1 MRRIG
6 FAIAA
11 AVILLWMTACTVTS
25 ILPAVDDV
33 TEIPSGTEP
42 ESPAET
48 TAPTMEAAPEVT
60 LPPVTGPDPS
70 YEIAAFYYPWYRNPD
85 VDGHWDHWGETRFSP
100 PQDIASDYYP
110 SLGTYS
116 IADPAVLG
124 QHFAWLREAGVGV
137 IVSSW
142 WGRYSP
148 SDEAVFMM
156 LDIADQYGIKVAFHI
171 EPYGG
176 RTDASLLYDVKY
188 IYDKYGEHPA
198 FFRTAETSRWSME
211 DKHKGLFYLWSSI
224 SPSNEVGQV
233 EPDYWQ
239 EALDE
244 IHALPDGGIVLA
256 DQTTPDWVLEGHFDG
271 SYNYGVLNQ
280 DPAEGYA
287 WGASLPPGAWFVPG
301 INPGFSAERINYPP
315 EVNTERLDGLT
326 YDLRWQAVL
335 DGGVEPVLVTVT
347 TFNEWHEGTQIEP
360 AAVGAD
366 NGRGYFYKDYGA
378 LAPEGYLD
386 STHDWAYRYLSHVW
400 PEAELIRVT
409 MKTTSDWTDLALS
422 SGAAWIQPEVI
433 SVQGNVL
440 EAGKT
445 GNLLVLSQPLDNATA
460 GSQVEVVCDFLIT
473 GWEPENL
480 IEFVIERGHLG
491 TTHVELQRFEE
502 GQPVTATI
510 LEWGGISGGERNER
524 YFMVPP
530 EDLFGE
536 TP

>member
-1 MRRIG
+1 MNKAG
-6 FAIAA
+6 IAA
-11 AVILLWMTACTVTS
+11 AFVLALMIACP
-25 ILPAVDDV
+25 ILPTPQPENTTSQPAAGETASATVDM
-33 TEIPSGTEP
+33 S
-42 ESPAET
+42 
-48 TAPTMEAAPEVT
+48 PEVS
-60 LPPVTGPDPS
+60 LPPVTGPEP
-70 YEIAAFYYPWYRNPD
+70 YCEIAAFYYPWYRNPD

-148 SDEAVFMM
+148 SDEAVFML

-171 EPYGG
+171 EPYGD
-176 RTDASLLYDVKY
+176 RTAASVLQDINY
-188 IYDKYGEHPA
+188 IYNKYGEHPG
-198 FFRTAETSRWSME
+198 FFRTDKTSRWSTE
-211 DKHKGLFYLWSSI
+211 DKQKGLFYLWSSI
-224 SPSNEVGQV
+224 SPSEEYGQV
-233 EPDYWQ
+233 EPYYWQ
-239 EALDE
+239 ETMDA

-256 DQTTPDWVLEGHFDG
+256 DQTTPEWVLEGHFDG

-287 WGASLPPGAWFVPG
+287 WGASLPPGAWYVPG

-315 EVNTERLDGLT
+315 EVNTDRLDGLT

-335 DGGVEPVLVTVT
+335 DGGVEPALVTVT

-360 AAVGAD
+360 AAEGVE
-366 NGRGYFYKDYGA
+366 NGLGYFYKDYGA
-378 LAPEGYLD
+378 LAPEGYLE

-400 PEAELIRVT
+400 PETELIRVVFR
-409 MKTTSDWTDLALS
+409 TTSDWTDFELV
-422 SGAAWIQPEVI
+422 SGALWKHPETISASEEAINAGMEGNQLVLAQP
-433 SVQGNVL
+433 L
-440 EAGKT
+440 EMAET
-445 GNLLVLSQPLDNATA
+445 GN
-460 GSQVEVVCDFLIT
+460 QVEMVCDIMIAE
-473 GWEPENL
+473 WDPETL

-491 TTHVELQRFEE
+491 STQVELQRFEE
-502 GQPVTATI
+502 GQPVTTQV
-510 LEWGGISGGERNER
+510 LDWGGISGGERNER

-530 EDLFGE
+530 VDLFGE